1 MRTIR
6 VPTPWRACREKNQ
19 CRGSAWH
26 YTPSAVTGGRVAFFR
41 GTQSTC
47 TQGHCLQ
54 THGVLVRRKGASGG
68 KENSYF
74 TANREA
80 RKRPVCWDGS
90 PGGRRKLLESRI
102 WLTGSDGTQEWSL
115 TSLGRP
121 SWGSPM
127 HIPHPEVVLYE
138 SNSCLN
144 ADTDVI
150 SICVFFE
157 NNAFQKQYDSSQ

>member
-1 MRTIR
+1 MALHPLSSHRR
-6 VPTPWRACREKNQ
+6 SRSLLP
-19 CRGSAWH
+19 G
-26 YTPSAVTGGRVAFFR
+26 YTEHVHTGALLTATWGL
-41 GTQSTC
+41 GE
-47 TQGHCLQ
+47 
-54 THGVLVRRKGASGG
+54 KGALGG
-68 KENSYF
+68 KESSYS

-115 TSLGRP
+115 TSLGSP
-121 SWGSPM
+121 SWCSPM
-127 HIPHPEVVLYE
+127 HIPHPEVLLYE